1 MILAFFWRGYRLGPS
16 QELDCCGD
24 CFWEWCAA
32 IATVPDMGVKLPL
45 MLLSVDQKRI
55 KGERMEAE
63 KVRLDKLL
71 DLPYL

>member
-1 MILAFFWRGYRLGPS
+1 MKSRREP
-16 QELDCCGD
+16 ECRGD
-24 CFWEWCAA
+24 CSWEWCAA
-32 IATVPDMGVKLPL
+32 IATVPDTGVKFPL
-45 MLLSVDQKRI
+45 ILLSVDQKRI